1 MVHMIFQRAI
11 ESKEYMANSKAM
23 LSKLRSL
30 KKSLAISSVLTLITG
45 LILFLLPTQSIAAN
59 LDISAFT
66 VKTNP
71 DGTQDYSLSLQV
83 VILMTLLSF
92 LPSILVM
99 MTSFTRIVIVL
110 AILRQAIGLQTSPS
124 NQVLIGIAFFMTI
137 FVMTPVFDDM
147 YTQAIEPYMNDKIQA
162 RDAFEIAQKPLHKFM
177 LDQTRMTDLNAFSEF
192 ANIKI
197 DKLEN
202 VPMRVVIPAFIV
214 SELKT
219 AFQIGFMLFLP
230 FLIID
235 LVVASILMA
244 MGMMMLSP
252 MIVSLPFKL
261 MLFVLV
267 DGWSLIMG
275 TLMSSFGLGVAGG

>member
-1 MVHMIFQRAI
+1 MIFQRAI

-83 VILMTLLSF
+83 AILMTLLSF

-197 DKLEN
+197 DKLED